1 MTVIYTLIGASLILP
16 LMFSN
21 SENREST
28 LLAKV
33 EPKNCSRS
41 INEDEEF

>member
-1 MTVIYTLIGASLILP
+1 MTAIYALIGASLVLP
-16 LMFSN
+16 LLFSN

-33 EPKNCSRS
+33 EDRNCARNV
-41 INEDEEF
+41 NEDEEF